1 MRKATSASEAKRRPA
16 KSEAGPRGE
25 RRPGTRTELPGT
37 RARRTTA
44 AKPRPAKKG
53 QSPAKAK
60 PAAAEA
66 SISKAQAVVVASKFG
81 TDQTVVRPA
90 APPTLPLTYGESHLL
105 LLARDPQTLFAA
117 WDMSPLTVQSLKA
130 RVGGR
135 SFAVSTITLRLMRS
149 DGDST
154 VHHLPKKVR
163 SRYLKV
169 GGGATFVAEVG
180 FTAPNGRFELI
191 ARSAP
196 CVVPLGAAPRAVGP
210 DMPRRAVAG
219 YREAR
224 TLALKRLGAARAA
237 GALRAA
243 SRPVISPRQ
252 AGLSPQPGSAPR
264 VIGGASD
271 LYRR

>member
-1 MRKATSASEAKRRPA
+1 VA
-16 KSEAGPRGE
+16 KS
-25 RRPGTRTELPGT
+25 RPV
-37 RARRTTA
+37 
-44 AKPRPAKKG
+44 KKV
-53 QSPAKAK
+53 QSLTKAVTV
-60 PAAAEA
+60 PAEA
-66 SISKAQAVVVASKFG
+66 SISKAQAAVVASKFG
-81 TDQTVVRPA
+81 TDPTAVRTT
-90 APPTLPLTYGESHLL
+90 APPTLPLSYGESHLL

-196 CVVPLGAAPRAVGP
+196 CVVPLGAVPRAHGP
-210 DMPRRAVAG
+210 EMPRRAVAG

-237 GALRAA
+237 GASRAS
-243 SRPVISPRQ
+243 SRPLISPRP
-252 AGLSPQPGSAPR
+252 AGLSPQAGSVPR